1 MTVAQMVGDN
11 LRVARKA
18 KGLTQQQV
26 AAAMNKYQS
35 DYSDYER
42 GLIQLD
48 YDKIIFLC
56 KMLDITPND
65 LFAVWQPLSR
75 QRMFIIQKAP
85 FLKEVLS
92 DIEMLEVREYELD
105 ASWKREVHTRT
116 PSSHYLLISFKV
128 RWRSR
133 SASFFNMLSF
143 LS

>member
-1 MTVAQMVGDN
+1 MISAREGNRMTVAQLVGDN

-26 AAAMNKYQS
+26 AQAMNKYQS

-65 LFAVWQPLSR
+65 LFA
-75 QRMFIIQKAP
+75 M
-85 FLKEVLS
+85 
-92 DIEMLEVREYELD
+92 
-105 ASWKREVHTRT
+105 
-116 PSSHYLLISFKV
+116 
-128 RWRSR
+128 
-133 SASFFNMLSF
+133 
-143 LS
+143 

>member
-1 MTVAQMVGDN
+1 MIIARKDLAKEAKMTVAQLVGDN

-26 AAAMNKYQS
+26 AQAMNKYQS

-65 LFAVWQPLSR
+65 LFAV
-75 QRMFIIQKAP
+75 
-85 FLKEVLS
+85 
-92 DIEMLEVREYELD
+92 
-105 ASWKREVHTRT
+105 
-116 PSSHYLLISFKV
+116 
-128 RWRSR
+128 
-133 SASFFNMLSF
+133 
-143 LS
+143 

>member
-1 MTVAQMVGDN
+1 MVGDN

-26 AAAMNKYQS
+26 AKAMNKYQS

-65 LFAVWQPLSR
+65 LFA
-75 QRMFIIQKAP
+75 M
-85 FLKEVLS
+85 
-92 DIEMLEVREYELD
+92 
-105 ASWKREVHTRT
+105 
-116 PSSHYLLISFKV
+116 
-128 RWRSR
+128 
-133 SASFFNMLSF
+133 
-143 LS
+143 